1 MSLSVLQPSQ
11 QKLAEKLTILN
22 DRVVGMVTR
31 LYNIKQVRTGRRARR
46 AGRGGRK
53 GRGGLGPGGSGRRLG
68 RKAWPRGGRPAQD
81 RRDAP
86 EPNAEPWRLSRR
98 VAAQPGAERSH
109 LPAPSNGNWPARRG
123 FFWYVSGSVRRE
135 WFIWM
140 NPTSPPLGLFI
151 LDRQVKAI
159 EECVD
164 DLELFHFE
172 GGKEVG
178 VREASAANA
187 PGASQAFGAPPAPR
201 NPPHLQGNPGPQAS
215 APGRAVHC
223 HNNRAPAAEAA
234 GEEVTSGWLAVVGT
248 RDPGSVL
255 TGQTAEKELGERGGR
270 GVGAP
275 ELETAGGRGAGRGAG
290 RAGRPGRQAAKARG
304 PRGSGA
310 SRTERGA
317 ERRERSEAA
326 PKAGVEGHRG
336 AGEPRQAC
344 SLGPPWSPSAASGA
358 AARHTL
364 LSPALRLS
372 EPHV

>member
-53 GRGGLGPGGSGRRLG
+53 GRGGLGPGGSGRRPG

-123 FFWYVSGSVRRE
+123 
-135 WFIWM
+135 
-140 NPTSPPLGLFI
+140 
-151 LDRQVKAI
+151 
-159 EECVD
+159 
-164 DLELFHFE
+164 
-172 GGKEVG
+172 
-178 VREASAANA
+178 EASAANA

-317 ERRERSEAA
+317 ERREWSEAA